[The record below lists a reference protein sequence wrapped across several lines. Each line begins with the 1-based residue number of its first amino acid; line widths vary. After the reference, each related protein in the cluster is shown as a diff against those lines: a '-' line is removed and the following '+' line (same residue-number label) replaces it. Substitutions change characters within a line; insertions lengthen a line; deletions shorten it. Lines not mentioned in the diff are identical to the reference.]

1 MVGAFMPH
9 LRLLKDD
16 SVTQGIVIRFKRSIS
31 AFLKVWR
38 AHKAIPLSEEGF
50 VDLTPVLLEGAQAD
64 RYVSELLHALEN
76 EQVRNIAITGGY
88 GAGKS
93 SVIRTFFDRH
103 PEYEPVFVSLA
114 TFSQDNPAERAVS
127 PAEPPAKNDDLM
139 PRIEETIVQQLLY
152 AVPARKVPKTRLKRI
167 VHASNARNLFHT
179 VFFALL
185 VACGV
190 RLYLPFVDPMPKYVP
205 DWLIT
210 QLLWVP
216 DSWTLAFVLAA
227 GVYLLYC
234 ALKYLSLFS
243 IDGLTLKG
251 GKLESLHH
259 GSVLHKHVDE
269 IIYCF
274 ERSDIN
280 VVVIEDLDRFGI
292 QDVFFR
298 LREINFTI
306 KQSPQI
312 KRPVHFIYAIRDE
325 LFFADDQAK
334 FFDLIIPVVPVVNS
348 ENSQEK
354 MMDLLK
360 AKRFDSIRRFDPVL
374 IETVCYYIDD
384 MRLIKNIINELDLFS
399 SLLGGRGV
407 KLDVNKLLA
416 MVAVRNLYPE
426 ACAELLKRRGPI
438 FSVFNEFGDWRI
450 AQAKEIDAQISDVR
464 EQLAIV
470 EREHLASLEELRV
483 CVWYQVVK
491 LINPVDTTD
500 LTYDNEVTMTLTEFV
515 QDEFFDEMIKKNRTL
530 SMESRHHINFNTQ
543 VKTVESERVLHLT
556 SYRERASGLTAE
568 REVFTRKIEALNNQ
582 SIRIQRMSFREAA
595 RAEYGEVLTQKLG
608 SIKALIY
615 LMREGYFDTDYY
627 DYQGFFYE
635 GSLTQDDKNLIL
647 ALRGGESP
655 EVMTVVNNPERV
667 LGKLDQKALGEGRGL
682 IAGLVDYLCSQYTAA
697 DHGTHGWKLNA
708 ILSTAAQFMPRFAS
722 VVDSILTSEN
732 APALIQAIYDTDP
745 ESLEGL
751 FSSKRFVDSGP
762 KQALVCAIVS
772 SLAPE
777 QISALED
784 CDHGV
789 LESLEG
795 LQDVSDVVSL
805 LAKGEATWGW
815 LRQHPVQFYNL
826 SDAVAADDLKQ
837 LVSWGFIAPELKMLR
852 LICASFEL
860 GSEQESPVTYRRL
873 TALRLEGIETLLER
887 DPQRLVQ
894 QLLSQTGMLDESA
907 ESLAALL
914 TAIYAEPEWVRSLLD
929 RTDCEFATLE
939 SASMSLWVRLMAA
952 DRVSDKAEAVW
963 TYFRANTDILTPRFH
978 TKAERHN
985 REKRA
990 ALNNFILLNLE
1001 VLGDSLWQL
1010 HPDDHHKLQLYL
1022 LKQAVISDEVLLR
1035 LFSTTTLKSTEMLN
1049 TIPSERWGMLVA
1061 SSFLPHSEMMREFV
1075 HLHASPEHA
1084 AYFER
1089 RNPTFNA
1096 TNSPS
1101 TPHMTTPGVIET

>member
-1 MVGAFMPH
+1 MN
-9 LRLLKDD
+9 
-16 SVTQGIVIRFKRSIS
+16 
-31 AFLKVWR
+31 
-38 AHKAIPLSEEGF
+38 EEGF
-50 VDLTPVLLEGAQAD
+50 VDLTPVLLNGSHAD

-93 SVIRTFFDRH
+93 SVIRTFFNRH
-103 PEYEPVFVSLA
+103 PEYEPVFISLA
-114 TFSQDNPAERAVS
+114 TFSQDSPAERAIS
-127 PAEPPAKNDDLM
+127 PAESQAKNDDLM

-167 VHASNARNLFHT
+167 VHASNARNVFYT

-185 VACGV
+185 IASGV

-216 DSWTLAFVLAA
+216 DSCTLAFILAA

-251 GKLESLHH
+251 GKLESIHH

-306 KQSPQI
+306 KQSPQVA
-312 KRPVHFIYAIRDE
+312 RPVHFIYAIRDE

-354 MMDLLK
+354 MTDLLK
-360 AKRFDSIRRFDPVL
+360 AKRFDSIRRFDPEL

-384 MRLIKNIINELDLFS
+384 MRLIKNIVNELDLFS

-407 KLDVNKLLA
+407 RLDANKLLA
-416 MVAVRNLYPE
+416 MVVVRNLYPE
-426 ACAELLKRRGPI
+426 ACAELTKRRGPI

-450 AQAKEIDAQISDVR
+450 AQAKEIEAQVSYLR
-464 EQLAIV
+464 EQLAIM
-470 EREHLASLEELRV
+470 EREHVASLEELRV

-500 LTYDNEVTMTLTEFV
+500 LTYDNEVTVTLTEFV
-515 QDEFFDEMIKKNRTL
+515 QDKFFDEIFKTDRTL
-530 SMESRHHINFNTQ
+530 SMESRHHISFGAQ
-543 VKTVESERVLHLT
+543 VKTVESEGVLQLM
-556 SYRERASGLTAE
+556 SYRERASRLTAE
-568 REVFTRKIEALNNQ
+568 REVFAREIEALNDQ

-595 RAEYGEVLTQKLG
+595 KAEYGEVLAQKLKG
-608 SIKALIY
+608 TKALIY
-615 LMREGYFDTDYY
+615 LMREGYLDTDYY

-655 EVMTVVNNPERV
+655 DVMTVVNNPERV

-697 DHGTHGWKLNA
+697 DHGPHWWKLSA

-722 VVDSILTSEN
+722 VVDYILTSEN
-732 APALIQAIYDTDP
+732 APTLIQAIYDIDP

-762 KQALVCAIVS
+762 RQALLCVMVS
-772 SLAPE
+772 SLSHG

-789 LESLEG
+789 LEILEG
-795 LQDVSDVVSL
+795 LQDVSHVVSL
-805 LAKGEATWGW
+805 LAEGEATWGW
-815 LRQHPVQFYNL
+815 LRQHPVQLYNL
-826 SDAVAADDLKQ
+826 SDTVAANDLKQ
-837 LVSWGFIAPELKMLR
+837 LVSWGFIAPELKMLL
-852 LICASFEL
+852 LICASFE
-860 GSEQESPVTYRRL
+860 SDSQQQSPVTYRRL
-873 TALRLEGIETLLER
+873 TALGLEGIDRLLQR
-887 DPQRLVQ
+887 DPQRLAQ
-894 QLLSQTGMLDESA
+894 QLLSQTGLLDESA

-914 TAIYAEPEWVRSLLD
+914 AAIGAESEWVNPLLD
-929 RTDCEFATLE
+929 RTNCQFTTLA
-939 SASMSLWVRLMAA
+939 SAPEKLWERLLAA
-952 DRVSDKAEAVW
+952 NRVSDKAEAVW
-963 TYFRANTDILTPRFH
+963 SYFRANAGSLMPRFH
-978 TKAERHN
+978 TKAEHRN
-985 REKRA
+985 RKKSA
-990 ALNNFILLNLE
+990 DFNSFIVLNVE
-1001 VLGDSLWQL
+1001 VLGDFLWQL
-1010 HPDDHHKLQLYL
+1010 HPDEHHKLQLYL
-1022 LKQAVISDEVLLR
+1022 LKQPLISNEMLVPLL
-1035 LFSTTTLKSTEMLN
+1035 SMATLKSTEMLN

-1061 SSFLPHSEMMREFV
+1061 SDFLPQSEMMREFV
-1075 HLHASPEHA
+1075 HRHASPEHA

-1089 RNPTFNA
+1089 RDPLFNA

-1101 TPHMTTPGVIET
+1101 TPHMNTAGDLEA